1 MIEVFG
7 QNYYVD
13 FDKIESYID
22 TIGDE
27 SLNLSGG
34 TEMKINVVKYEL
46 IKLMLDVIFSEIES
60 NDFNNVFLMCDNEHD
75 TNKFK
80 ERYGNKIITYD
91 EFTSKD
97 TNVPFFKMQNSVQDI
112 HKHIEELVFGVY
124 TLSKTKH
131 FICTKSN
138 ISSFSI
144 LSNSELNFK
153 LLNT

>member
-46 IKLMLDVIFSEIES
+46 IKLMLDVIFSEMDMGDNKLGLKSSEISIPFRLAFNSLLIWS
-60 NDFNNVFLMCDNEHD
+60 N
-75 TNKFK
+75 
-80 ERYGNKIITYD
+80 Y
-91 EFTSKD
+91 
-97 TNVPFFKMQNSVQDI
+97 
-112 HKHIEELVFGVY
+112 
-124 TLSKTKH
+124 
-131 FICTKSN
+131 
-138 ISSFSI
+138 
-144 LSNSELNFK
+144 K
-153 LLNT
+153 LTR

>member
-46 IKLMLDVIFSEIES
+46 IKLMLDVIFSEVEMGDNKLGLKSSEIS
-60 NDFNNVFLMCDNEHD
+60 IPFRLAFN
-75 TNKFK
+75 
-80 ERYGNKIITYD
+80 
-91 EFTSKD
+91 S
-97 TNVPFFKMQNSVQDI
+97 
-112 HKHIEELVFGVY
+112 
-124 TLSKTKH
+124 
-131 FICTKSN
+131 
-138 ISSFSI
+138 
-144 LSNSELNFK
+144 
-153 LLNT
+153 LLNKNIINHY

>member
-46 IKLMLDVIFSEIES
+46 IKLMLDVIFSEMDMGDNKLGLKSSEIS
-60 NDFNNVFLMCDNEHD
+60 IPFRLAFN
-75 TNKFK
+75 
-80 ERYGNKIITYD
+80 
-91 EFTSKD
+91 S
-97 TNVPFFKMQNSVQDI
+97 
-112 HKHIEELVFGVY
+112 
-124 TLSKTKH
+124 
-131 FICTKSN
+131 
-138 ISSFSI
+138 
-144 LSNSELNFK
+144 
-153 LLNT
+153 LLNKNIINHY